1 MMSFRYPVAV
11 LTGLVSAIA
20 LLWLMQL
27 LVMGTPAK
35 MVRTDDVRQIEFVR
49 LKREPET
56 RLKERTIPKLP
67 EQAKPLPRP
76 ERELMQKTRP
86 VVSALRMPLDLGVT
100 MELTGGPYIGP
111 IGSPVID
118 RDFMAVSRTPPQY
131 PYSARRR
138 GIEGWV
144 RVSFTVTETGLVR
157 DAVVLE
163 SEPRDIF
170 DRAALR
176 AVSKWKFKPRVV
188 DGKPVASQAIQIVDF
203 KLNR

>member
-1 MMSFRYPVAV
+1 
-11 LTGLVSAIA
+11 
-20 LLWLMQL
+20 
-27 LVMGTPAK
+27 
-35 MVRTDDVRQIEFVR
+35 
-49 LKREPET
+49 
-56 RLKERTIPKLP
+56 
-67 EQAKPLPRP
+67 
-76 ERELMQKTRP
+76 MQKTRP
-86 VVSALRMPLDLGVT
+86 VVSALRRPRDLGVT

-111 IGSPVID
+111 IGSPVIV
-118 RDFMAVSRTPPQY
+118 RDVMAVSRTPPQY